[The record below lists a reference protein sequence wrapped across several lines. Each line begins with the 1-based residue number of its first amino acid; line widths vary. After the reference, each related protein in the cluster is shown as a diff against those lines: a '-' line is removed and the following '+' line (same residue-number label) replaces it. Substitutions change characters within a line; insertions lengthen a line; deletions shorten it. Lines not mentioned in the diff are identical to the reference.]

1 LLQKYISQ
9 TFKSNMNAEM
19 YRQIIEEHIFPF
31 CAHHYNYG
39 ANLHQDNDSKH
50 ISRLCQNALK
60 DLNINWVCMP

>member
-1 LLQKYISQ
+1 
-9 TFKSNMNAEM
+9 MNAEM